1 MNNQKEGVLML
12 KAFVV
17 EEVGT
22 PEKLLV
28 FALRGVDAKK
38 LGSKSL
44 EWKDWLKLRAERTPE
59 YDDLLDTTKTEVY
72 IDFDKNVSDSMS

>member
-1 MNNQKEGVLML
+1 ML

-17 EEVGT
+17 EEVGQ

-38 LGSKSL
+38 IGSKSL
-44 EWKDWLKLRAERTPE
+44 DWKDWLKLRAERTPE
-59 YDDLLDTTKTEVY
+59 YDVFIDPSKTELY
-72 IDFDKNVSDSMS
+72 IDFEQNVNDPIN